1 MIAHLFKRGAQA
13 VIEGRGELLVHRD
26 TDGLEL
32 ALVITAHRTELRI
45 NRLARLFQILSCLA
59 ANIVHPNAHLI
70 ERARLRLEMLL
81 LDYRQAR
88 QPIKRGIHGSGNL
101 RQSAACGGK
110 GLMHLLSLGNR
121 ALSFF
126 PMLHVRAA
134 QADARDGRPGSKH
147 CRRDRCDHRY
157 KLDSHSLNPLS
168 AFE

>member
-70 ERARLRLEMLL
+70 ERASVGIEVLL
-81 LDYRQAR
+81 LHNRQA
-88 QPIKRGIHGSGNL
+88 
-101 RQSAACGGK
+101 
-110 GLMHLLSLGNR
+110 
-121 ALSFF
+121 
-126 PMLHVRAA
+126 
-134 QADARDGRPGSKH
+134 
-147 CRRDRCDHRY
+147 
-157 KLDSHSLNPLS
+157 
-168 AFE
+168 